1 MKNKSDSDT
10 EYELQKLH
18 INSIVSTIKSTGG
31 TVMGGVADGS
41 RWKKGDMDIN
51 SNLIEPIQRMLREK
65 VVGNDHLQGMV
76 FHHCYLTG
84 NDMDYIMNMTDWVDY
99 NFKII
104 DFSDNL
110 GINDLGIFYALRGN
124 CSHEDGVKYKGF
136 LGRDRL
142 HVEKLNL
149 SNCNIS
155 DEGAGLIAEALYD
168 GKLASTKLINL
179 GGNNI
184 TKSGFQKM
192 KDIIGNVKQELFIIT
207 ETNYDTGK
215 AIFKDTD
222 SKFYEMSIKSDG
234 KESAFEFANGI
245 TGISGVSSG
254 DTCPAPVKDQILGC
268 IKGAIPATAG
278 AWVGCGGT
286 TVAYPVCIANA
297 AIIGCGVGVIGVGL
311 SPCVDNTYNNIETF
325 LGGNRD
331 HDKGDFSF
339 SATGGTEIQG
349 SYIDNSRGPMG
360 SNIDLSQHDF

>member
-76 FHHCYLTG
+76 FHHCYLTTG
-84 NDMDYIMNMTDWVDY
+84 DMDYIMNMPDWVDY

-104 DFSDNL
+104 DFSNNL
-110 GINDLGIFYALRGN
+110 GINDLGIQYALRGN
-124 CSHEDGVKYKGF
+124 SSHDDGIKYKGF

-142 HVEKLNL
+142 HVVKLDL

-155 DEGAGLIAEALYD
+155 DGGASLIAEALYD

-215 AIFKDTD
+215 AIFKDTTK
-222 SKFYEMSIKSDG
+222 KFYEMSIKSDG
-234 KESAFEFANGI
+234 KESIFEFADGI
-245 TGISGVSSG
+245 TGISGVSAG
-254 DTCPAPVKDQILGC
+254 DTCPASIKDQLAGCVLGT
-268 IKGAIPATAG
+268 IGGAMKGWSSCTSTKGKAKL
-278 AWVGCGGT
+278 
-286 TVAYPVCIANA
+286 VCIAKDA
-297 AIIGCGVGVIGVGL
+297 YIGCSAGVVLAGMK
-311 SPCVDNTYNNIETF
+311 PCVSSGSEYK
-325 LGGNRD
+325 D

-349 SYIDNSRGPMG
+349 SYIDNSCIGDSRCMG
-360 SNIDLSQHDF
+360 SAFDLSKDDF

>member
-1 MKNKSDSDT
+1 M
-10 EYELQKLH
+10 LQAARKLDYDNNPKAVNF
-18 INSIVSTIKSTGG
+18 I
-31 TVMGGVADGS
+31 
-41 RWKKGDMDIN
+41 
-51 SNLIEPIQRMLREK
+51 LF
-65 VVGNDHLQGMV
+65 ND
-76 FHHCYLTG
+76 C
-84 NDMDYIMNMTDWVDY
+84 
-99 NFKII
+99 
-104 DFSDNL
+104 
-110 GINDLGIFYALRGN
+110 
-124 CSHEDGVKYKGF
+124 
-136 LGRDRL
+136 
-142 HVEKLNL
+142 KLNDDDMYWLTSMFNTHKSSLAVNTIDL
-149 SNCNIS
+149 SNNCIRLEKDNGLPFFSSIPKNVLNLDLSNNNIG
-155 DEGAGLIAEALYD
+155 DHGAKVIAEGFANGL
-168 GKLASTKLINL
+168 LPITKFLNL
-179 GGNNI
+179 GGNKI
-184 TKSGFQKM
+184 TTSGFQKM
-192 KDIIGNVKQELFIIT
+192 KDIIGDVSQEVFIIT
-207 ETNYDTGK
+207 ETKYDTGK
-215 AIFKDTD
+215 SIYKDTD

-278 AWVGCGGT
+278 ASVGCGGT